1 MTHTLTY
8 NGGLR
13 DTLAS
18 TGKAA
23 EAGEQKGAV
32 SESLKALNRKSH
44 VLETDVE
51 HSKSVISEIVTQVP
65 YIGPEPP
72 TDPETGRLWQ
82 DEADP
87 PGAAGME
94 RQRVDNGG
102 GQDHGD
108 FLRRAADEGRHHHG
122 FPQRQGRQLHGVYRR
137 RSGHLRQP
145 QGHRGAP
152 RRCSATTRWSRC

>member
-23 EAGEQKGAV
+23 EAGEQKGAIG
-32 SESLKALNRKSH
+32 ESLKALNRKSH

-72 TDPETGRLWQ
+72 ENRSRAALAGRGGS
-82 DEADP
+82 A
-87 PGAAGME
+87 GAAG
-94 RQRVDNGG
+94 NGT
-102 GQDHGD
+102 
-108 FLRRAADEGRHHHG
+108 AA
-122 FPQRQGRQLHGVYRR
+122 
-137 RSGHLRQP
+137 
-145 QGHRGAP
+145 RG
-152 RRCSATTRWSRC
+152 

>member
-1 MTHTLTY
+1 MCSPERRNTMASFTNQATLTY

-23 EAGEQKGAV
+23 EAGEQKGAIG
-32 SESLKALNRKSH
+32 ESLKALNRKSH

-72 TDPETGRLWQ
+72 ENPGGSGRT
-82 DEADP
+82 
-87 PGAAGME
+87 
-94 RQRVDNGG
+94 
-102 GQDHGD
+102 
-108 FLRRAADEGRHHHG
+108 RRI
-122 FPQRQGRQLHGVYRR
+122 
-137 RSGHLRQP
+137 
-145 QGHRGAP
+145 
-152 RRCSATTRWSRC
+152 RRCCGNGTAARG